1 MCLLCAFTKREG
13 VVGDGRLASQVAEN
27 VLRIAIACAPFQ
39 VRSAQ
44 QTDLLQ
50 FVRLLKTYLVKT
62 LEVSLVSKQTDL
74 LEFCPIIEN
83 LLGEN
88 SGGES
93 GEH

>member
-1 MCLLCAFTKREG
+1 MTCLLYAFTKREG

-62 LEVSLVSKQTDL
+62 LDVSLLSTDEGSEHGKVQPVVTIPANVA
-74 LEFCPIIEN
+74 LEK
-83 LLGEN
+83 
-88 SGGES
+88 
-93 GEH
+93 

>member
-13 VVGDGRLASQVAEN
+13 VVGDGRLTSQVAEN
-27 VLRIAIACAPFQ
+27 VLRIAVPCAPLQ
-39 VRSAQ
+39 VRPAE
-44 QTDLLQ
+44 QTALLQ
-50 FVRLLKTYLVKT
+50 F
-62 LEVSLVSKQTDL
+62 
-74 LEFCPIIEN
+74 CPVIEN

>member
-1 MCLLCAFTKREG
+1 MCLLYVFTKREG

-39 VRSAQ
+39 VRPAVQTALQ
-44 QTDLLQ
+44 Q
-50 FVRLLKTYLVKT
+50 
-62 LEVSLVSKQTDL
+62 
-74 LEFCPIIEN
+74 FCPIIEN

-93 GEH
+93 SEH